1 MFRPLTRRADHNKFT
16 PAFPDTSID
25 LDEQRIGIEVFLA
38 INVVASVFCADDAT
52 MIMAPHP
59 VLGELIPCGGGDPVP
74 LFKGKLL
81 VGRRSHCDIQLQ
93 FPNISSH
100 HCELEFVDGFW
111 RVQDLGSSNGIKV
124 NGERLDSKWLMPGD
138 VLAIGKHRYE
148 VHYSPPEGQ
157 RPPEDQE
164 DLFSRGLLEKAG
176 LERNRELPHRSSSG
190 EPASEPPPSSQ
201 RTSPNDDEAMKW
213 LSEL

>member
-1 MFRPLTRRADHNKFT
+1 
-16 PAFPDTSID
+16 
-25 LDEQRIGIEVFLA
+25 
-38 INVVASVFCADDAT
+38 
-52 MIMAPHP
+52 MIMASHQ

-81 VGRRSHCDIQLQ
+81 VGRRSHCDIQLE

-100 HCELEFVDGFW
+100 HCELEFINGFW
-111 RVQDLGSSNGIKV
+111 RVQDLGSSNGIKI

-148 VHYSPPEGQ
+148 VHYAPPDGQ

-164 DLFSRGLLEKAG
+164 DIFSRGLLEKAG
-176 LERNRELPHRSSSG
+176 LQSSRELPRR
-190 EPASEPPPSSQ
+190 PTPPPPTPAASPPK
-201 RTSPNDDEAMKW
+201 RTAPDDDEAMKW

>member
-1 MFRPLTRRADHNKFT
+1 MLGSGYRLSNEASH
-16 PAFPDTSID
+16 
-25 LDEQRIGIEVFLA
+25 LEE
-38 INVVASVFCADDAT
+38 VVASAT
-52 MIMAPHP
+52 LAEDTNMIMAEHQ

-93 FPNISSH
+93 FPNVSSH
-100 HCELEFVDGFW
+100 HCELEFINGFW
-111 RVQDLGSSNGIKV
+111 RVQDLGSSNGIKI

-148 VHYSPPEGQ
+148 VHYSPPDGQ
-157 RPPEDQE
+157 RPPDDQE
-164 DLFSRGLLEKAG
+164 DIMSRGLLEKAG
-176 LERNRELPHRSSSG
+176 LERNRELPRR
-190 EPASEPPPSSQ
+190 PASPSPVSAPPPPPSK
-201 RTSPNDDEAMKW
+201 RTSPEDDEAMKW

>member
-1 MFRPLTRRADHNKFT
+1 
-16 PAFPDTSID
+16 
-25 LDEQRIGIEVFLA
+25 
-38 INVVASVFCADDAT
+38 
-52 MIMAPHP
+52 MIMASHQ

-100 HCELEFVDGFW
+100 HCELEFINGFW
-111 RVQDLGSSNGIKV
+111 RVQDLGSSNGIKI
-124 NGERLDSKWLMPGD
+124 NGDRLDSKWLMPGD

-148 VHYSPPEGQ
+148 IHYSPPDGQ

-164 DLFSRGLLEKAG
+164 DIFSRGLLEKAG
-176 LERNRELPHRSSSG
+176 LQSSRELPRR
-190 EPASEPPPSSQ
+190 PPPAPPTPAAPPPK
-201 RTSPNDDEAMKW
+201 RTSPDDDEAMKW

>member
-1 MFRPLTRRADHNKFT
+1 
-16 PAFPDTSID
+16 
-25 LDEQRIGIEVFLA
+25 
-38 INVVASVFCADDAT
+38 
-52 MIMAPHP
+52 MIMASHQ

-93 FPNISSH
+93 FPNVSSH
-100 HCELEFVDGFW
+100 HCELEFINGFW

-148 VHYSPPEGQ
+148 VHYAPPDGQ

-164 DLFSRGLLEKAG
+164 DIFSRGLLEKAG
-176 LERNRELPHRSSSG
+176 LQSTRELPRRSAPPPAPTTPPPPKRSS
-190 EPASEPPPSSQ
+190 PD
-201 RTSPNDDEAMKW
+201 DDEAMKW